1 MRVTDTMLFD
11 AQRRR
16 LGDARTM
23 TATAQE
29 RASGGLRVSRP
40 SDDPLAAALARRE
53 TARIARADASQR
65 AADAGRI
72 LLDAADGA
80 LDQVG
85 TLLSRAR
92 EIAVQAANETLGAEE
107 RRGAAREIEQIRETV
122 IALGNTE
129 ASGSYVFGGYLDGS
143 PPFDAAGNYLGD
155 GQVRRLEVAPGVT
168 LETGVSATTTF
179 GVGVG
184 TDVIATLE
192 TLRVALD
199 ANDVPTIVLQLDE
212 LDAAHAQVE
221 EARSS
226 LGASM
231 NAYDVARSAAALAKE
246 RATANRK
253 TLVEME
259 PLDAFSDLARAEQAL
274 QAAVQVAMQL
284 PLPGL
289 VDQGRK

>member
-1 MRVTDTMLFD
+1 MRVTDTMLFE

-16 LGDARTM
+16 LGDARN
-23 TATAQE
+23 TAAGAQE
-29 RASGGLRVSRP
+29 RASTGMRVSRP
-40 SDDPLAAALARRE
+40 SDDPLAASLARRE
-53 TARIARADASQR
+53 TARIARAESSLR

-72 LLDAADGA
+72 LLDAADSA

-85 TLLSRAR
+85 TLLARAR
-92 EIAVQAANETLGAEE
+92 EIAVQAANDTLGAEE

-129 ASGSYVFGGYLDGS
+129 ASGSYVFGGYIDGS

-155 GQVRRLEVAPGVT
+155 GQVRRLEVAPNVL

-199 ANDVPTIVLQLDE
+199 ANDAPTIVLQLDE
-212 LDAAHAQVE
+212 LSAANAQVQ

-231 NAYDVARSAAALAKE
+231 NAFDVARSAATLAKE
-246 RATANRK
+246 RATSDRK
-253 TLVEME
+253 RLVEVE
-259 PLDAFSDLARAEQAL
+259 PLDAYSDLARAQQAL
-274 QAAVQVAMQL
+274 EAAVQVATQL

-289 VDQGRK
+289 VEQTRR